1 MFDAFW
7 SDFKWKI
14 FFTCFLPYLLY
25 FSCAFLYIVLMLFL
39 PDDESEEWAITADSL
54 SYLATFEVPS
64 RIILFIL
71 WLFHFIVQMKQIVAD
86 GLRQHF

>member
-1 MFDAFW
+1 
-7 SDFKWKI
+7 
-14 FFTCFLPYLLY
+14 
-25 FSCAFLYIVLMLFL
+25 MLFL